1 MILQTLFL
9 TQFSLLKQIYEELFH
24 LYDPDQK
31 ILNINN
37 NIDINIHML
46 FSSILHKS
54 YFVSVLFIFTIF
66 IDLNLLKYFNGH
78 IL

>member
-46 FSSILHKS
+46 FFSILHKS
-54 YFVSVLFIFTIF
+54 YFVSVLFIFYNIYKFKFLEIF
-66 IDLNLLKYFNGH
+66 
-78 IL
+78 